1 MTRLGYRHL
10 GLLPVVVTW
19 ALPLLLGLYFAFL
32 PLADAQAWRALF
44 AHPQLWG
51 ALALSLWTGAASL
64 ALSLGLT
71 LLIVTGLYSTRHW
84 PRLAAML
91 GPLMAI
97 PHLSFAIGFAFLIMP
112 SGILARTIVGGDS
125 PPLWV
130 TVQDPFGIG
139 LIACLALKETP
150 FILAMMWNVL
160 AQSPVAQSYAGQ
172 FRSARSLG
180 HGAGSAW
187 LRVLL
192 PQLLPRLFWPL
203 VIVWTYGVTVVDM
216 ALVIGPTQ
224 PPTLGAVIWSD
235 LNNADTAINARGA
248 AGALLLTL
256 AIAACAGLAVFV
268 FTQLSRRLRVF
279 ATRGPSLLSTAPRVS
294 LAVSMSGAAIY
305 VAVTAVLAV
314 MSVTALWPYPD
325 LLPDTTSLSAW
336 HRLAISSSPFFTSLA
351 LAVLTPIAA
360 LAAIILWFESIS
372 AGLDRLVTA
381 AAILALGLPALLVA
395 GGQYRLLLHLD
406 LTATFT
412 GLFLVHLTPVLAYV
426 FIVLKGPYRGFD
438 PHYRAVAFGL
448 NASNLRFWLKVK
460 APLLRAPL
468 LMSAAIGFAVSFA
481 QFVPAQLV
489 AAGRFT
495 TLPMDAV
502 TLASGGNR
510 PLTAAAALLLAVV
523 PAIVFAGAYRFG
535 RPRWN

>member
-1 MTRLGYRHL
+1 MTRPGYRHL
-10 GLLPVVVTW
+10 GFLPVVVAW

-32 PLADAQAWRALF
+32 PLADAQAWSALF

-51 ALALSLWTGAASL
+51 ALALSLWTGAAGL
-64 ALSLGLT
+64 TLSLGLA
-71 LLIVTGLYSTRHW
+71 LVIVTGLYGTRHW
-84 PRLAAML
+84 PRLAATL
-91 GPLMAI
+91 GALMAI

-112 SGILARTIVGGDS
+112 SGILARVLAGGGA
-125 PPLWV
+125 PPQWV
-130 TVQDPFGIG
+130 TVQDPLGTG
-139 LIACLALKETP
+139 LIACLVLKETP
-150 FILAMMWNVL
+150 FILAMIWNVL
-160 AQSPVAQSYAGQ
+160 AQSPVAQSFNGQ

-180 HGAGSAW
+180 HGAGSVW

-203 VIVWTYGVTVVDM
+203 VIVWTYGATVVDM

-256 AIAACAGLAVFV
+256 AIAACAGLAVLV
-268 FTQLSRRLRVF
+268 FKLLSRRLRVF
-279 ATRGPSLLSTAPRVS
+279 ATRGPSLLSTTPRVS
-294 LAVSMSGAAIY
+294 LAVSMAGAAIY
-305 VAVTAVLAV
+305 VVVMAVLAV
-314 MSVTALWPYPD
+314 MSVTASWPYPD

-336 HRLAISSSPFFTSLA
+336 HRLAVSSSPFIASLA

-395 GGQYRLLLHLD
+395 GAQYRLLLRLD

-438 PHYRAVAFGL
+438 PRYRAVTFGL
-448 NASNLRFWLKVK
+448 NASSLRFWLKVK

-481 QFVPAQLV
+481 QYVPAQLV
-489 AAGRFT
+489 AAGRYS

-510 PLTAAAALLLAVV
+510 PLTAAAALLLAVA